1 MELWAV
7 LQFAFALVTAIAC
20 IALTLE
26 RVHAVDRLEAQSWQM
41 QLKQKVMAI
50 R

>member
-1 MELWAV
+1 MELWAI
-7 LQFAFALVTAIAC
+7 LQFSFALVTAIAC

-26 RVHAVDRLEAQSWQM
+26 RLKAVDKLEAQSWQM
-41 QLKQKVMAI
+41 QLKQRIATI